1 MREVRIEYKPDIAII
16 TVEDGPSMRT
26 VRLTKE
32 EMLEMANETLQK
44 YSNHWTASVNSGIYY
59 GDPDR
64 VDTKKMDRELNRMVG
79 EELTSRLLSRLGG
92 KYQVVDKNGVVVQGK
107 IGIKLKTAKMYC
119 DKLNQFGDNK
129 PYSIVEK

>member
-44 YSNHWTASVNSGIYY
+44 YSNHWTAKVNGAQ
-59 GDPDR
+59 
-64 VDTKKMDRELNRMVG
+64 
-79 EELTSRLLSRLGG
+79 LGG

>member
-16 TVEDGPSMRT
+16 TVEDGTSVRT
-26 VRLTKE
+26 VRLTKD

-44 YSNHWTASVNSGIYY
+44 YSNHWTANVNGIEYY
-59 GDPDR
+59 DYLYPATE
-64 VDTKKMDRELNRMVG
+64 VKIPMDAYGRIRQATEG
-79 EELTSRLLSRLGG
+79 AQIWG